1 VLIGADGVRSRVRE
15 AMSSQLPPGRFES
28 ELRLMPGRWQVL
40 HMQLPPAFQQDSVHA
55 MVNSKA
61 PFGLFCIPNNAGPH
75 CVIVSWSSDEDPWEL
90 LAAHEPEELQAV
102 LLKYFPQLGEVP
114 REAAQLFLDTRPS
127 KAVASRCR
135 PLHDVD
141 ASVCVLGDAAH
152 AVGGGSLGQGC
163 SAALQDAAELAACFR
178 QRESLLSALKQGTN
192 GALERP
198 GEAFSWTREEDE
210 ALASTL
216 AAYSERRAA
225 EGWALLDLI
234 ELQSAAEVRAGA
246 LVQAPVVMGFFLE
259 QLGRGT
265 LRPLAEIGS
274 RLVQNRLEVNVTT
287 EKDLGVLGDIVEPKL
302 PFLFDLTPSKLAFLI
317 ERQLLGFL
325 KVLSDGLASVA
336 PSMQTSLMA
345 TGEAYSQIVERNK
358 PWLALLR
365 SAKAAAGM
373 SLLSSVRAVKAL
385 GCLNDSQG
393 AEWAAKFSSQE
404 RLKDDVIVRQSS
416 TGTSFFAI
424 RAGSCKVRSNGVE
437 VAELGPGDSFGEV
450 ALLLGVVSPVSV
462 VAATDVTLLVMK
474 DEVFLELAEAGGPE
488 LRTSLAAPAD
498 RYGAGIA
505 TLEAQQQEVRS
516 RVKSLLPGWN
526 WVGESDTAVGS
537 AGTLEFDRL
546 MGTVGSELYS
556 RGNVVAL
563 GCQRLRVV
571 EHGQCSVARG
581 GRKVRE
587 IREGDFF
594 GPEVASNERVVAD
607 SDEVRICSFDDNASL
622 RILANMLEVDGLMG
636 HLAPF

>member
-1 VLIGADGVRSRVRE
+1 
-15 AMSSQLPPGRFES
+15 
-28 ELRLMPGRWQVL
+28 
-40 HMQLPPAFQQDSVHA
+40 
-55 MVNSKA
+55 
-61 PFGLFCIPNNAGPH
+61 
-75 CVIVSWSSDEDPWEL
+75 
-90 LAAHEPEELQAV
+90 
-102 LLKYFPQLGEVP
+102 
-114 REAAQLFLDTRPS
+114 
-127 KAVASRCR
+127 
-135 PLHDVD
+135 
-141 ASVCVLGDAAH
+141 
-152 AVGGGSLGQGC
+152 
-163 SAALQDAAELAACFR
+163 
-178 QRESLLSALKQGTN
+178 
-192 GALERP
+192 
-198 GEAFSWTREEDE
+198 
-210 ALASTL
+210 
-216 AAYSERRAA
+216 
-225 EGWALLDLI
+225 LI

-325 KVLSDGLASVA
+325 KVLSEGLASVA

-424 RAGSCKVRSNGVE
+424 RAGSCKVLSNGVE

-516 RVKSLLPGWN
+516 RVKSLLPGWS

-571 EHGQCSVARG
+571 EHGQCSVVRG

-622 RILANMLEVDGLMG
+622 RILANMLEVDGMMG